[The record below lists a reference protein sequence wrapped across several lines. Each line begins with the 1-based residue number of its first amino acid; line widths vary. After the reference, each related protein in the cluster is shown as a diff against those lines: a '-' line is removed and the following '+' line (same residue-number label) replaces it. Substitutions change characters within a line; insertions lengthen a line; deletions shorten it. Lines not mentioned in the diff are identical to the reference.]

1 METVF
6 SWQDY
11 YYYYYKRWT
20 HLNTKRRTSWLTSRD
35 LLVQVHEITNSLWA
49 SIYENLSPWEPVHE
63 CLTHKT
69 WGFLVFVF
77 RWEAAQNVSCCVFL
91 VEQRR
96 RPSGNCSRAEDLI
109 SYTSM
114 WKWAMQAMLS
124 SVLHAVPSVTTDLVL
139 WKNKVVFTERVMIK
153 RDQENLNDWMLHKL
167 VSNFL
172 WTPLSQLCHMW
183 WRQFAV

>member
-6 SWQDY
+6 SWQD

-63 CLTHKT
+63 RLTHKT

-91 VEQRR
+91 AEQRR